1 MFKLN
6 EGGRWLIG
14 ASDTLEGAR
23 REVLGFAE
31 LWPDEYAI
39 LNQDTGEWNS
49 PTPAL
54 TVTRSFE
61 TEAVYLEDRMWHICL
76 QIKRLFWNASGI
88 VTGLSVV

>member
-1 MFKLN
+1 MFLMFKLN

-39 LNQDTGEWNS
+39 LNQDTGEWNLF
-49 PTPAL
+49 PANQERVPNL
-54 TVTRSFE
+54 VRGS
-61 TEAVYLEDRMWHICL
+61 
-76 QIKRLFWNASGI
+76 QN
-88 VTGLSVV
+88 LSSEVRTHRH

>member
-1 MFKLN
+1 MFLMFKLN

-39 LNQDTGEWNS
+39 LNQDTGEWNLFPANQERVPNLVRGS
-49 PTPAL
+49 QNPSSEVRTHRPT
-54 TVTRSFE
+54 
-61 TEAVYLEDRMWHICL
+61 
-76 QIKRLFWNASGI
+76 
-88 VTGLSVV
+88 